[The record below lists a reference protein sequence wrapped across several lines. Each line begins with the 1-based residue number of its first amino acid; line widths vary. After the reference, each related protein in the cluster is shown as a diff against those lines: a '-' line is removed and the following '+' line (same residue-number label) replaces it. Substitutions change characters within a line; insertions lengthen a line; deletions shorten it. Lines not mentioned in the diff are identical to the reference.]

1 MSKPKAWSV
10 NRGAAIG
17 LLFGLLL
24 WWSAFESA
32 EGLFQKPQL
41 IILPVAFSIF
51 IVGLRNRKKKVGDW
65 DPETIEQ
72 NRDGRV

>member
-1 MSKPKAWSV
+1 MSKPKAWST

-24 WWSAFESA
+24 WWSAFEPA
-32 EGLFQKPQL
+32 EGLFQKPHL
-41 IILPVAFSIF
+41 IILPAAFGIV
-51 IVGLRNRKKKVGDW
+51 IVGLRNRKKKVGSW
-65 DPETIEQ
+65 DPETIAQ